1 MPEID
6 NFSQERE
13 RLKQSKLRPTR
24 QRMALVRLL
33 FGSGNRH
40 ATPEL
45 LYDEA
50 KQAGFQVSLATIY
63 NTLNQFTA
71 AGLLRQVTLAQGKK
85 LFDTNTGAHHH
96 FYDETSQQ
104 LIDLPASDLQLEALP
119 QAPKG
124 KSVVSV
130 DIVVRI
136 R

>member
-1 MPEID
+1 MPDVESF
-6 NFSQERE
+6 NQERE
-13 RLKQSKLRPTR
+13 RLQQAKLRPTR
-24 QRMALVRLL
+24 QRMALLRLL
-33 FGSGNRH
+33 FGAGNRH

-71 AGLLRQVTLAQGKK
+71 AGLLRQVTLAQGKTF
-85 LFDTNTGAHHH
+85 FDTNTAAHHH
-96 FYDETSQQ
+96 FYDESAQQ
-104 LIDLPASDLQLEALP
+104 LIDLPASELQLEALP
-119 QAPKG
+119 PAPKG
-124 KSVVSV
+124 KSIVSV